1 MVKGSIEKG
10 FYENVAEVLHFE
22 AEKIEVRYPERLPL
36 QCDGE
41 VEELAR
47 CDFPLV
53 MERLHGLYNSIV
65 PA

>member
-1 MVKGSIEKG
+1 MPFRVL
-10 FYENVAEVLHFE
+10 NLAEAAEYLH
-22 AEKIEVRYPERLPL
+22 LPVPAL
-36 QCDGE
+36 
-41 VEELAR
+41 EELAR